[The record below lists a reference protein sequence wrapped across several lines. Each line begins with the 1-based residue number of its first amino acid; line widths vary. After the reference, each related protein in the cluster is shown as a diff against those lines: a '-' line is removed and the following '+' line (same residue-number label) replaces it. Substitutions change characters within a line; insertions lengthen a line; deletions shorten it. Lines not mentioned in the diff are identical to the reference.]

1 MERVQKVSVVLDL
14 HPEDYRRMREA
25 ADNARMPEGEFC
37 GLALH
42 RGIGMLR
49 DLRRE
54 APTVDAA
61 SDGKTL
67 EIQCERS

>member
-1 MERVQKVSVVLDL
+1 MKSVKKVAVVLDM

-25 ADNARMPEGEFC
+25 ADDARMPEGEFC

-42 RGIGMLR
+42 RGIGLMR

-54 APTVDAA
+54 LPPRDPERIALV
-61 SDGKTL
+61 L
-67 EIQCERS
+67 EAKCER

>member
-1 MERVQKVSVVLDL
+1 MESVQKVSVVLDL

-25 ADNARMPEGEFC
+25 AENAKMPEGEFC

-49 DLRRE
+49 DLRRD
-54 APTVDAA
+54 APTVATERN
-61 SDGKTL
+61 GKAL
-67 EIQCERS
+67 EANCEH

>member
-42 RGIGMLR
+42 RGIGVLR
-49 DLRRE
+49 DLRRDAPMADAERNGE
-54 APTVDAA
+54 A
-61 SDGKTL
+61 L
-67 EIQCERS
+67 EAQCER

>member
-1 MERVQKVSVVLDL
+1 MEPVQKVSVVLDL

-25 ADNARMPEGEFC
+25 ANNARMPEGEFC

-49 DLRRE
+49 DLRRD
-54 APTVDAA
+54 APTLDAERNGEA
-61 SDGKTL
+61 L
-67 EIQCERS
+67 EAHCER

>member
-1 MERVQKVSVVLDL
+1 MESVKKVAVVLDM

-42 RGIGMLR
+42 RGIGLMR
-49 DLRRE
+49 DLRHELPPRD
-54 APTVDAA
+54 P
-61 SDGKTL
+61 
-67 EIQCERS
+67 ERIAKAD

>member
-1 MERVQKVSVVLDL
+1 MKPVQKVSVVLDL

-42 RGIGMLR
+42 RGIGVLK
-49 DLRRE
+49 DLRRDPTKIDMERYGNALE
-54 APTVDAA
+54 A
-61 SDGKTL
+61 L
-67 EIQCERS
+67 CER

>member
-1 MERVQKVSVVLDL
+1 MEPVQKVSVVLDL

-49 DLRRE
+49 DLRRD
-54 APTVDAA
+54 APTVDTKRNGKALAA
-61 SDGKTL
+61 H
-67 EIQCERS
+67 CER